1 LRENQ
6 EYALFK
12 FSSYNK
18 IMSVKLSK
26 ILYHPL
32 LVQFRGASNFG
43 YANKQRLIG
52 ICEVID
58 TDGLNGFGEIYA
70 SSYFSPDLTSSII
83 KNLAGPTLQ
92 QSFENPIEFYE
103 KLSIPF
109 VSRGGL
115 IETLIGGIDIAVW
128 DLFLK
133 SSKLTLSNYLGV
145 TKLNIPKL
153 YFSSGS
159 NYMTAREIER
169 ECTKISN
176 RFSGYKLRVGLNR
189 AHEDLDR
196 VDSAASNLNSGSGLM
211 IDAIMSTN
219 PQPWELGHAIEMVKS
234 FLTKKPIWIEEPL
247 HPNNLSD
254 YVELCQKFPEVIACG
269 EALISDVEFQAYEKI
284 KNLGFIQ
291 LDATQNGGLTKT
303 LKILNRIASQNR
315 SVTMHVWGSKL
326 AFNLN
331 YQIAQL
337 YSFISWVEY
346 PGYTMA
352 IDQIIGDSSLQ
363 ESMVGFSNLNT
374 LDGPEFQHSWNGDAG
389 IYRIK

>member
-1 LRENQ
+1 
-6 EYALFK
+6 
-12 FSSYNK
+12 
-18 IMSVKLSK
+18 
-26 ILYHPL
+26 
-32 LVQFRGASNFG
+32 
-43 YANKQRLIG
+43 
-52 ICEVID
+52 
-58 TDGLNGFGEIYA
+58 
-70 SSYFSPDLTSSII
+70 
-83 KNLAGPTLQ
+83 
-92 QSFENPIEFYE
+92 
-103 KLSIPF
+103 
-109 VSRGGL
+109 
-115 IETLIGGIDIAVW
+115 
-128 DLFLK
+128 
-133 SSKLTLSNYLGV
+133 
-145 TKLNIPKL
+145 
-153 YFSSGS
+153 
-159 NYMTAREIER
+159 
-169 ECTKISN
+169 
-176 RFSGYKLRVGLNR
+176 
-189 AHEDLDR
+189 
-196 VDSAASNLNSGSGLM
+196 
-211 IDAIMSTN
+211 
-219 PQPWELGHAIEMVKS
+219 
-234 FLTKKPIWIEEPL
+234 
-247 HPNNLSD
+247 
-254 YVELCQKFPEVIACG
+254 LCQKFPEVIACG